1 MRLAY
6 PACLRALTRAV
17 LPTQVD
23 APSARDGRELEEAD
37 RFGARPARAQ
47 VAQAHA
53 QRRDNIQPSLLSS
66 LSCPLVSSPSH
77 PSLRFLLVDP
87 QVLPDPH
94 PSAAVT
100 EAQFNL
106 AGDEMSGP
114 AMSQRMVG
122 TQRNAQKP
130 ARDGLNNFAICDADF
145 PWFTAAPA
153 AADTRRQ
160 PPKRPRPTDLG

>member
-1 MRLAY
+1 
-6 PACLRALTRAV
+6 
-17 LPTQVD
+17 
-23 APSARDGRELEEAD
+23 
-37 RFGARPARAQ
+37 
-47 VAQAHA
+47 
-53 QRRDNIQPSLLSS
+53 
-66 LSCPLVSSPSH
+66 
-77 PSLRFLLVDP
+77 LVDP

-130 ARDGLNNFAICDADF
+130 ARDFLNNFAICDAGF
-145 PWFTAAPA
+145 PTAAPA

-160 PPKRPRPTDLG
+160 PPKRPRPTDLGNARTVNTCTSVRLNTPP